1 MSALTSLFY
10 AFPVFSMQNR
20 RIATL
25 ELGACSMAFYE
36 PNLGFS
42 SPLIDFDEAF
52 NALSTLFTEPV
63 RAKAVVA
70 DFTDDGNPD
79 AMLIGWMPGG
89 QSHSLVP
96 VGVFTRWLTEEI
108 ACGLIPL
115 SPDVP
120 RFIEKCAEAII
131 NEPLYTVND
140 QTLTLVDLPKTL
152 PVGGLT
158 ETVIWRNDNLGA
170 SGLVLSAD
178 EVASYQV
185 WCNTVL
191 PACEKIKEQVGQ
203 LPVKFSATGI
213 DLLHRYLFMHWQVS
227 TYPES
232 KAVLSWAKAYGTQ
245 DPDRFKEALLDPDN
259 FSSNVMFETD
269 KKALMQ
275 SNVRLNPLIF
285 HFEKAV

>member
-1 MSALTSLFY
+1 MSALTTLFY

-52 NALSTLFTEPV
+52 DALSTLFTEPI
-63 RAKAVVA
+63 RAKAVIE

-79 AMLIGWMPGG
+79 VMLIGWLPRG
-89 QSHSLVP
+89 QSRSLVP

-120 RFIEKCAEAII
+120 QFIEKCAASII
-131 NEPLYTVND
+131 TEPLYTVNG

-152 PVGGLT
+152 PSGGLT
-158 ETVIWRNDNLGA
+158 ESVTWRCDGA
-170 SGLVLSAD
+170 QVENLVLSED
-178 EVASYQV
+178 ELSFYQA

-191 PACEKIKEQVGQ
+191 PACERIRDQVGQ
-203 LPVKFSATGI
+203 FPVKFSASGT
-213 DLLHRYLFMHWQVS
+213 DQLHRYLFMHWQAS
-227 TYPES
+227 AYPES
-232 KAVLSWAKAYGTQ
+232 KAVLSWARAFGTQ

-259 FSSNVMFETD
+259 YRNDVLFETD
-269 KKALMQ
+269 KKALAQ
-275 SNVRLNPLIF
+275 ANVRLQPITF
-285 HFEKAV
+285 SM